1 MYSGK
6 QKTHTYNVQ
15 ITSNKKRLIIHVSG
29 VYEGKRH
36 DYGIFKNDIPL
47 GGKWG
52 KSLKE
57 STTPPS
63 DKITVIADAGY
74 QGMKDFL
81 PGAKVIIPYRG
92 RESLTKTERKY
103 SQYVSKRRILIEN
116 VIRMLKVYRRLSQVY
131 DGSREEF
138 REDLLVVSGLHNLH
152 IMHKHTRYK
161 KFLKNICP

>member
-1 MYSGK
+1 
-6 QKTHTYNVQ
+6 
-15 ITSNKKRLIIHVSG
+15 
-29 VYEGKRH
+29 
-36 DYGIFKNDIPL
+36 
-47 GGKWG
+47 
-52 KSLKE
+52 
-57 STTPPS
+57 
-63 DKITVIADAGY
+63 
-74 QGMKDFL
+74 MKDFL

-103 SQYVSKRRILIEN
+103 NQYVSKRRILIEH
-116 VIRMLKVYRRLSQVY
+116 VIRMPKVYRRLSQVY

>member
-36 DYGIFKNDIPL
+36 DYGIFKNDIPP

-74 QGMKDFL
+74 QGMKDCMSSRL
-81 PGAKVIIPYRG
+81 P
-92 RESLTKTERKY
+92 ESYAQITLTVAISY
-103 SQYVSKRRILIEN
+103 A
-116 VIRMLKVYRRLSQVY
+116 
-131 DGSREEF
+131 
-138 REDLLVVSGLHNLH
+138 
-152 IMHKHTRYK
+152 
-161 KFLKNICP
+161 